1 MKKLLILIFSLFFF
15 SSSSVYAEGSIDTL
29 IKIGKGDAEIG
40 LEHMR
45 KLADEGNSSALFFLG
60 NLSFELGN
68 PKESELLLNQAS
80 ELNHPVAMKFL
91 ATGYFK
97 GLLGD
102 TDYKKAAYWFEKASL
117 YGNINSMVYLGVIYR
132 DGLGIDPSVP
142 YRKNLKTSYMW
153 FTIAGILKEES
164 PGDKEPEEFAKEVA
178 TYLSKSEI
186 DDANNLA
193 NKWIND
199 TLIRDVTIPSIPGP
213 EDFNN

>member
-1 MKKLLILIFSLFFF
+1 MKKLLVLLL
-15 SSSSVYAEGSIDTL
+15 SVFLLGSPSVNAEGSIDTL
-29 IKIGKGDAEIG
+29 IKIGKGDAEKG
-40 LEHMR
+40 LDHMW
-45 KLADEGNSSALFFLG
+45 KSADEGNSTALFFLG
-60 NLSFELGN
+60 NLFFELGN
-68 PKESELLLNQAS
+68 PKEAELLLNQAS
-80 ELNHPVAMKFL
+80 ELNHPAAMKFL

-102 TDYKKAAYWFEKASL
+102 TDYKKATYWFEKASL

-199 TLIRDVTIPSIPGP
+199 TLIKDVTIPSIPGP